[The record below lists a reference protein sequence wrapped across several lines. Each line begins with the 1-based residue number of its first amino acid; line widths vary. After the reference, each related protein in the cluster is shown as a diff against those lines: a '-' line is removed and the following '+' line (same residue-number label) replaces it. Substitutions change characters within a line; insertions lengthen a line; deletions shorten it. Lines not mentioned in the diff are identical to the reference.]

1 MNNNTI
7 ENKID
12 VAKNELPPELKD
24 EDDTIVWRSGCFQ
37 LNKGFV
43 KFASSFIIA
52 LLLLTFSIYSL
63 VTIEKGEDKSLYISL
78 ITLILGV
85 YLPNPTIH

>member
-1 MNNNTI
+1 MDNNQKIDI

-12 VAKNELPPELKD
+12 IVKGD
-24 EDDTIVWRSGCFQ
+24 IEDDTVVWRSGCFD
-37 LNKGFV
+37 LNKGYV
-43 KFASSFIIA
+43 KFMSSFLVA
-52 LLLLTFSIYSL
+52 LILLAFSIFSL

-85 YLPNPTIH
+85 YLPNPTLH

>member
-1 MNNNTI
+1 MDSKI

-12 VAKNELPPELKD
+12 VAKNELPPESKD
-24 EDDTIVWRSGCFQ
+24 EDDNVVWRSGCFH

-43 KFASSFIIA
+43 KFASSFLVA
-52 LLLLTFSIYSL
+52 LLLLAFSIYSL
-63 VTIEKGEDKSLYISL
+63 VTIEKGEDQSLYISL

-85 YLPNPTIH
+85 YLPAPNLN

>member
-1 MNNNTI
+1 MDNKI

-12 VAKNELPPELKD
+12 VDKNELPPEPKD
-24 EDDTIVWRSGCFQ
+24 EDDTIVWRSGCFD

-52 LLLLTFSIYSL
+52 LILLSFSIYSL
-63 VTIEKGEDKSLYISL
+63 VTIEKGEDKSLYVSL
-78 ITLILGV
+78 ITLLLGV
-85 YLPNPTIH
+85 YLPNPTLH

>member
-1 MNNNTI
+1 MDSKI

-12 VAKNELPPELKD
+12 GTKINIVPIESKD
-24 EDDTIVWRSGCFQ
+24 EDDAVVWRSGCFS

-43 KFASSFIIA
+43 KFMSSFMIA
-52 LLLLTFSIYSL
+52 LLLLAFSIYSL
-63 VTIEKGEDKSLYISL
+63 VTIDKGEDKSLYISL

-85 YLPNPTIH
+85 YLPNPTLQ

>member
-1 MNNNTI
+1 MD
-7 ENKID
+7 NKIESKLEVD
-12 VAKNELPPELKD
+12 NKISLPESKD
-24 EDDTIVWRSGCFQ
+24 EDDAIVWRSGCFQ

-43 KFASSFIIA
+43 KFASSFLVA

-85 YLPNPTIH
+85 YLPAPQLH